1 MIRSTRLRISI
12 VALAAAGVVAG
23 ATTAFSAGT
32 AVKVTATEM
41 KFALSKSSVPK
52 GAVSFNVTNKGA
64 VDHDFKISGKK
75 TAMLKA
81 GKSGVVKVT
90 FAKAGKYAFECTVPG
105 HKAAGMKGTLT
116 VK

>member
-1 MIRSTRLRISI
+1 MIRSTRLRVSMA
-12 VALAAAGVVAG
+12 VLAAAAIATG
-23 ATTAFSAGT
+23 ATTAISANSTVG
-32 AVKVTATEM
+32 VSATEM
-41 KFALSKSSVPK
+41 KFALTKTTVPK
-52 GAVSFNVTNKGA
+52 GTVTFNVKNKGK
-64 VDHDFKISGKK
+64 VDHDFKIAGKK

-81 GKSGVVKVT
+81 GKAGKLKVT

>member
-12 VALAAAGVVAG
+12 AALAAATVIAG
-23 ATTAFSAGT
+23 ATTAFSAGSS
-32 AVKVTATEM
+32 VSVTATEM
-41 KFALSKSSVPK
+41 KFTLSKTSVPK
-52 GAVSFNVTNKGA
+52 GSVTFKVANKGA
-64 VDHDFKISGKK
+64 VDHDFKIAGKK

-81 GKSGVVKVT
+81 GKSGAVT
-90 FAKAGKYAFECTVPG
+90 VTLAKAGKYAFECTVAG